1 MIGHHSFPN
10 ILGKDPDL
18 YHAPRFIRHSKD
30 IRHRLA
36 HTYQTLTFAITWLVG
51 VPLSLLWHGVTQ
63 ALTKKEYNRVVPF
76 GRNKHLNT
84 DSLSFR
90 RLFYIFII
98 HIVPFLLHGM
108 TLKGLVFA
116 IVPEYLFSLFFMIST
131 QINHLTPETTEKFDK
146 NFFKH

>member
-1 MIGHHSFPN
+1 VIGHHSFPN